1 MKKFTLFMIVLLTI
15 LVYNPT
21 ELMADAANMVFA
33 PGGNVKVINS
43 EFIKMKNEQIYITVC
58 EDKCKYKVEYT
69 FVNTGD
75 EQTVLMGFPNSKR
88 IMGRQAETVY
98 GINDFLAFEG
108 TSKLEVFRKDKEN
121 QDDKIV
127 KSLYECFEVHFK
139 KGETKHITNTYS
151 QEYVNP
157 YRDNF
162 EVTYILTTGAS
173 WKGTIDTI
181 SVFIDSEIPFNQI
194 APRTAYFHE
203 IYEENGEIK
212 LETTTRYRGLS
223 ITPYNY
229 NIEQGIYKMTFTDI
243 EPDFDIVI
251 GKPKLFLGVKASSEM
266 EDKNGRYSI
275 KNIIDERPET
285 AWVEGKKD
293 SGINEFITI
302 NMSDYI
308 ESDRIEDDYIPG
320 MYKIQKIGIING
332 YAKDEKTYKENNR
345 VKRLRLEFKNG
356 LTESKFLIYKLKD
369 MMDMQYIEFNKLI
382 LLDEI
387 EITILDVY
395 KGSKWDDTCISEI
408 KIFPVIE

>member
-1 MKKFTLFMIVLLTI
+1 MKKITLFIIVLLTI
-15 LVYNPT
+15 LVFNPT
-21 ELMADAANMVFA
+21 KLFADAANIIHA
-33 PGGNVKVINS
+33 PGGNVKVMNS

-58 EDKCKYKVEYT
+58 EDKCKYRVEYT

-88 IMGRQAETVY
+88 IRGRQAETVY

-108 TSKLEVFRKDKEN
+108 TSKLEVFRKDEEN
-121 QDDKIV
+121 QDDNIV

-181 SVFIDSEIPFNQI
+181 SVFIDSEIPKNQLI
-194 APRTAYFHE
+194 PRTAYFHE
-203 IYEENGEIK
+203 IYEENGEMK
-212 LETTTRYRGLS
+212 LETTTRYFGLS
-223 ITPYNY
+223 ISPGNY
-229 NIEQGIYKMTFTDI
+229 IIEQGIYKMVFTDI

-251 GKPKLFLGVKASSEM
+251 GKPELFVGVSASSEL

-285 AWVEGKKD
+285 AWVEGKND

-302 NMSDYI
+302 GMSEYI
-308 ESDRIEDDYIPG
+308 ESDRVEDDYIYG
-320 MYKIQKIGIING
+320 SYKIEKIGIING
-332 YAKDEKTYKENNR
+332 YAKDENTYKQNNR
-345 VKRLRLEFKNG
+345 VKKLLLKCNNEFSETHYRLY
-356 LTESKFLIYKLKD
+356 TLKD
-369 MMDMQYIEFNKLI
+369 TMAMQYIEFDKPI
-382 LLDEI
+382 FMDRI
-387 EITILDVY
+387 KFTIRDVY

-408 KIFPVIE
+408 RIFPY